1 MKKILALMLTLAAS
15 MQLSVFAA
23 AANTNWTSKANV
35 ERVNR
40 IGKALLAKNNLPTK
54 INFKVIET
62 DDVNAFANAD
72 KEICVYTG
80 LLKFVNNDSELAG
93 VIAHEIGHIVN
104 NHVAKQNVVG
114 TVTATALYNTNMDA
128 RLKAA
133 ANSANNLTM
142 LKMSRTEEYE
152 ADITGV
158 DLMTKAGYNP
168 LAMVSVLYKIGG
180 SYADFTST
188 HPSGDK
194 RTMYIYDYITYTY
207 PAKAKVPYNTDSY
220 KKFMAY
226 AGPIVKERNSN
237 PKKLAA
243 FNKQQEKLKAKRAAK
258 LEKYKTAKQT
268 NGWDR
273 SMTVLRA
280 ISN

>member
-1 MKKILALMLTLAAS
+1 MKKFLNLILVLVFGLISASNASLA
-15 MQLSVFAA
+15 VE
-23 AANTNWTSKANV
+23 NWTKKSNV
-35 ERVNR
+35 DKVNK
-40 IGKALLAKNNLPTK
+40 IGKALLAKNNLSTK

-62 DDVNAFANAD
+62 DEINAFANAD

-104 NHVAKQNVVG
+104 NHVAKQNVINTITSSAIYNANLSAG
-114 TVTATALYNTNMDA
+114 LKTVAS
-128 RLKAA
+128 
-133 ANSANNLTM
+133 SANNLTM
-142 LKMSRTEEYE
+142 LKMSRSEEYE

-158 DLMTKAGYNP
+158 DLITKAGYNP

-180 SYADFTST
+180 KYADFTST

-207 PAKAKVPYNTDSY
+207 PDKTKSGYSTDSY

-226 AGPIVKERNSN
+226 ARPIVDKRNSN
-237 PKKLAA
+237 PKKLAS
-243 FNKQQEKLKAKRAAK
+243 FNKKQEKLKQKRLKK

-268 NGWDR
+268 SGWDK
-273 SMTVLRA
+273 TFNA
-280 ISN
+280 IKAVSY

>member
-1 MKKILALMLTLAAS
+1 MKKILGLFLALVFGL
-15 MQLSVFAA
+15 QLSANAA
-23 AANTNWTSKANV
+23 TTNWTTKANV

-62 DDVNAFANAD
+62 DEVNAFANAD

-80 LLKFVNNDSELAG
+80 MLKFVQNDAELAG

-104 NHVAKQNVVG
+104 NHVAKQNVLG
-114 TVTATALYNTNMDA
+114 TITATAIYNANMDS
-128 RLKAA
+128 RLKAG
-133 ANSANNLTM
+133 ANAANNLTM

-152 ADITGV
+152 ADVTGV

-168 LAMVSVLYKIGG
+168 LAMVSVLYKISGN
-180 SYADFTST
+180 YADFTST

-207 PAKAKVPYNTDSY
+207 PAKAKLGYTSDSY

-226 AGPIVKERNSN
+226 AGPIVKERNAD
-237 PKKLAA
+237 PKKLAS
-243 FNKQQEKLKAKRAAK
+243 FKKKQAKLKEKRIAK
-258 LEKYKTAKQT
+258 LEKYKTAKQS
-268 NGWDR
+268 NGWDKSLNVIR
-273 SMTVLRA
+273 FLSE
-280 ISN
+280 